1 MFGLAWLFGF
11 GLFNS
16 VVIKHFFTW
25 LLIVWCGF
33 NGVLVL
39 SLVLSFKCVALC
51 LCWCCFVFGFWMDG
65 CVGYVVLCVWRLC
78 WVYWLF
84 GFVACLA
91 TDVYVGGWVLVG
103 WACLLWFEHFFVV
116 CFNSVDIMVLYGM
129 VLLCVWL
136 LSYWFSWLC

>member
-39 SLVLSFKCVALC
+39 SLVLPFKCVALC
-51 LCWCCFVFGFWMDG
+51 LCWCCFVFGFEWMAVLVMLCCVFDG
-65 CVGYVVLCVWRLC
+65 CVG
-78 WVYWLF
+78 F
-84 GFVACLA
+84 TGCL
-91 TDVYVGGWVLVG
+91 GL
-103 WACLLWFEHFFVV
+103 
-116 CFNSVDIMVLYGM
+116 
-129 VLLCVWL
+129 
-136 LSYWFSWLC
+136 

>member
-1 MFGLAWLFGF
+1 MLRCACVG
-11 GLFNS
+11 
-16 VVIKHFFTW
+16 
-25 LLIVWCGF
+25 
-33 NGVLVL
+33 
-39 SLVLSFKCVALC
+39 VALC
-51 LCWCCFVFGFWMDG
+51 LVFEWMAAL
-65 CVGYVVLCVWRLC
+65 VMVVLGLLVVWVC
-78 WVYWLF
+78 WLF

-103 WACLLWFEHFFVV
+103 WVCLLWFEHFFVV

>member
-1 MFGLAWLFGF
+1 
-11 GLFNS
+11 
-16 VVIKHFFTW
+16 
-25 LLIVWCGF
+25 
-33 NGVLVL
+33 
-39 SLVLSFKCVALC
+39 
-51 LCWCCFVFGFWMDG
+51 MDG

-78 WVYWLF
+78 WVYLLF

-103 WACLLWFEHFFVV
+103 WVCLLWFEHFFVV